1 MASITIKKR
10 LSESST
16 PTRKESPKK
25 KLLEAHMNLYA
36 KKLRGQDG
44 VTDYDLTTDSAR
56 LEAEGIPFEKIVA
69 VRQKALDRFN
79 REQRG

>member
-1 MASITIKKR
+1 MANITIKKR
-10 LSESST
+10 LPKST
-16 PTRKESPKK
+16 VPTERVSPKG
-25 KLLEAHMNLYA
+25 KLLEAHMKLYA

-56 LEAEGIPFEKIVA
+56 LEAEGIPFQKIVA